1 MSCLKSGSAPVQDHL
16 AHAKTEPEQSSSL
29 PATRSV
35 NLPTTSDALSASPG
49 PVGEIAERKRL
60 EQELHRLSQGILRAR
75 DEERRSLAR
84 ELHQSAGQT
93 LAALTM
99 SLGNLRDVLHP
110 RNTRAHSLLED
121 CAQLADEA
129 VREVRT
135 ISYLMHPPLL
145 DEAGL
150 ASAVPWYTRGFTRR
164 SRIDVVVDVPE
175 DFGRLPYEVEL
186 AIFRLIQEALTN
198 VHRYSGS
205 HTARI
210 LLARGKGHVRVEVAD
225 QGCGLAHSIREGSG
239 EGTGVGIASMRERI
253 HELNGLFEIESTPG
267 QGTTVRALLPDSVP
281 RSHQFPD
288 ATDGISST
296 ALVPSSAAGRF

>member
-1 MSCLKSGSAPVQDHL
+1 MRCLKSGSVSPQDHL
-16 AHAKTEPEQSSSL
+16 AHAKSESERSL
-29 PATRSV
+29 SVPATSTA
-35 NLPTTSDALSASPG
+35 NAPTTSNGLSASLG
-49 PVGEIAERKRL
+49 SVTDAGERKRF
-60 EQELHRLSQGILRAR
+60 EQDPHRLSQRILRAR

-84 ELHQSAGQT
+84 ELHESAGQT

-99 SLGNLRDVLHP
+99 SLGNLREVLHP
-110 RNTRAHSLLED
+110 KNTRAHSLLED
-121 CAQLADEA
+121 CAQLAEEA

-150 ASAVPWYTRGFTRR
+150 ASAVPWYIRGFTRR
-164 SRIDVVVDVPE
+164 SRIDVVVDIPE
-175 DFGRLPYEVEL
+175 NFGRLPHEVES

-210 LLARGKGHVRVEVAD
+210 VLARGRGHVRVEVAD
-225 QGCGLAHSIREGSG
+225 RGCGLAHSIRAGSS

-267 QGTTVRALLPDSVP
+267 QGTTVRALLPDSVSRP
-281 RSHQFPD
+281 HRFPD
-288 ATDGISST
+288 ATAGVSALVGAGSST
-296 ALVPSSAAGRF
+296 AGRF